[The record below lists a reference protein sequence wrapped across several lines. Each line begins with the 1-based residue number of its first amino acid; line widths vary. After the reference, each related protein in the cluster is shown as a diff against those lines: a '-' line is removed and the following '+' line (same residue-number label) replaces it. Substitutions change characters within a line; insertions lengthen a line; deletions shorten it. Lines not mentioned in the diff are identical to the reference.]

1 MSYTSYKISDI
12 GEVVGGSTPS
22 TKDLNNY
29 CKHGVPWITPYDL
42 SNHNSRYISRGERD
56 ISLAGASS
64 ISAKMLPAGS
74 VLFTSRAP
82 IGYVAIAKNE
92 LCTNQ
97 GFKSIIPNDKVAS
110 DFLYYL
116 LKSTATNIASYGSGA
131 TFKEIPGSVMR
142 NITLP
147 IPSMKTQHKIAGVLS
162 ALDNKIEL
170 NDKINKKLNELARL
184 IYDYWFVQFDFPDE
198 DGHPYRVSGG
208 KMVYNDLLK
217 REIPEGWKAV
227 KMSNIARITSG
238 YPFKS
243 DIYTASGKYRI
254 ITIKNVKDGFI
265 DSSNC
270 DHIILLPDNL
280 PYECRLQ
287 IGDILLS
294 LTGNVGR
301 TGRVFE
307 DNLLLNQ
314 RVGKVVC
321 EDETNKAYIYMIL
334 TSEAIKKS
342 LEQLSNGSSQ
352 ANLSPI
358 QATKFAIPLP
368 PRDIIDKFNSSIKPI
383 LEMDIINRRESQ
395 QLAQLRDWLLPMLM
409 SGQVVVK

>member
-1 MSYTSYKISDI
+1 MKNKTILLQSIVDI
-12 GEVVGGSTPS
+12 ATGKLDANASTPNGKYPFFTCAEQPIRIDTYAFNTDAILVS
-22 TKDLNNY
+22 GNGSKVGYVTRYKGKFNAY
-29 CKHGVPWITPYDL
+29 QRTYVL
-42 SNHNSRYISRGERD
+42 SNPQNV
-56 ISLAGASS
+56 SL
-64 ISAKMLPAGS
+64 
-74 VLFTSRAP
+74 
-82 IGYVAIAKNE
+82 
-92 LCTNQ
+92 
-97 GFKSIIPNDKVAS
+97 
-110 DFLYYL
+110 DFLYYY
-116 LKSTATNIASYGSGA
+116 LKAFIRPYINQLKHGSS
-131 TFKEIPGSVMR
+131 IPY
-142 NITLP
+142 ITLP
-147 IPSMKTQHKIAGVLS
+147 ILQNLPVLIGDYNTQHKITDVLL
-162 ALDNKIEL
+162 AIDDKIEL
-170 NDKINKKLNELARL
+170 NDKINQKLNELARL

-198 DGHPYRVSGG
+198 HSRPYRASGG

-383 LEMDIINRRESQ
+383 LEMDTINRRESKL
-395 QLAQLRDWLLPMLM
+395 LAQLRDWLLPMLM